1 MVRNAVRYSTALC
14 WSVQHT
20 RVGAESTQQ
29 RLQFPWKVKL
39 RKKFPDTASP
49 ESAQIQGMNNDV
61 SVSLHS
67 KKQSSSVRV
76 LCMELEVTGAVSPTH
91 PFAVVQSTAISELFD
106 QLHIEIRL
114 NRDEP
119 SNFLR
124 MASSEIHTPLSLNI
138 FTQSEQNLQN
148 PIYRVSQEDQRQFP
162 K

>member
-1 MVRNAVRYSTALC
+1 
-14 WSVQHT
+14 
-20 RVGAESTQQ
+20 
-29 RLQFPWKVKL
+29 
-39 RKKFPDTASP
+39 
-49 ESAQIQGMNNDV
+49 
-61 SVSLHS
+61 
-67 KKQSSSVRV
+67 
-76 LCMELEVTGAVSPTH
+76 MELEVTGAVSPTH

>member
-1 MVRNAVRYSTALC
+1 M
-14 WSVQHT
+14 QHT

-67 KKQSSSVRV
+67 KKQSSSVHV

-148 PIYRVSQEDQRQFP
+148 PIYCVSQEDQRQFP